1 MAGERVSHHPAG
13 VSAPAPTRRPPR
25 PRRGRWLPWATLM
38 LPSALLLVPFFFAP
52 LAIMLVYSFYRFV
65 PGGRQEPALILDNYW
80 RFVSDSF
87 YRSILVD
94 TLLMGAAVTG
104 LALLLSYPLAYTLAR
119 SRSRWKGLLT
129 VIVLIPLMTSVVVR
143 SYGWMILL
151 ANNGVANTLLAAL
164 QLPQTQLM
172 FNFTGTIIGLTEVLM
187 PFMVLTLSGVIQQI
201 DPDLEDSVRSLGGSA
216 WHVFRDVILPL
227 SLPGAA
233 AGSLLVFVLSVSAF
247 ATPKLIGGARTKVMA
262 TIVYDQ
268 ATAVLNWP
276 FAAACSFILIALV
289 LGLTILQGRL
299 LAAARGW
306 VR

>member
-1 MAGERVSHHPAG
+1 M
-13 VSAPAPTRRPPR
+13 SAPAATRYPPR
-25 PRRGRWLPWATLM
+25 PRRGGWLPWATLM

-80 RFVSDSF
+80 RFVSDAF

-94 TLLMGAAVTG
+94 TLLMSAAVTG

-227 SLPGAA
+227 SLPGVA
-233 AGSLLVFVLSVSAF
+233 AGSLLVFVLGVSAF

>member
-1 MAGERVSHHPAG
+1 MAGERVPDHSAG
-13 VSAPAPTRRPPR
+13 VTATASGPR
-25 PRRGRWLPWATLM
+25 PARPGRWLPWAALM

-52 LAIMLVYSFYRFV
+52 LAIMLAYSFYRFL

-80 RFVSDSF
+80 RFVSDAF

-94 TLLMGAAVTG
+94 TLLMGAAVAV
-104 LALLLSYPLAYTLAR
+104 LALVLSYPLAYTLAR

-151 ANNGVANTLLAAL
+151 ANNGVANTLLAVL
-164 QLPQTQLM
+164 QLPRTQLM
-172 FNFTGTIIGLTEVLM
+172 FNFTGTIIALTEVLM

-201 DPDLEDSVRSLGGSA
+201 DPDLEDSVRSLGGSS

-227 SLPGAA
+227 SLPGVA

-289 LGLTILQGRL
+289 LGLTVLQGRL
-299 LAAARGW
+299 LAAARAW